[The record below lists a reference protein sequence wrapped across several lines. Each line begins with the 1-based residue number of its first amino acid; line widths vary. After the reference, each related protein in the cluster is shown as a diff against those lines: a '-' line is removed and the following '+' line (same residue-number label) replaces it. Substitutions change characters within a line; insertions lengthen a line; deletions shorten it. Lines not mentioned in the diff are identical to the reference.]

1 MKVQV
6 LLAGISLLLS
16 IQLSAQTRVT
26 YLTTSLRHPE
36 SIISDGKFYYVSDIG
51 AAMQSTAKDGDG
63 AIVKLSADGQVLSAN
78 IAKVSLD
85 APKGSAIIKGRLYV
99 ADVDKIRVIS
109 LASGEQVSV
118 IDFSAYNTSF
128 LNDVVA
134 KDAHTLFVTASD
146 LGKIFEVQLGSTPVI
161 KDSGIDLPMTN
172 GLSYDAHQQR
182 LYLNTMGAQ
191 GNGEVGFIRWQDGKA
206 VYTRIGSDSGI
217 FDGLAIPDKNTLL
230 VSDWRSFE
238 KVAGVAKKIDIK
250 SGAVVTLPLPIIAGP
265 ADFYYDAK
273 RKRVLLPVML
283 EGKIQVIDL

>member
-6 LLAGISLLLS
+6 LLTGISLLLS
-16 IQLSAQTRVT
+16 TQLSAQTKVT

-36 SIISDGKFYYVSDIG
+36 SIISDGKYYYVSDIG
-51 AAMQSTAKDGDG
+51 IAMQPTAKDGDG

-85 APKGSAIIKGRLYV
+85 APKGSAIIKGLLYV

-109 LASGEQVSV
+109 LASGEQISV
-118 IDFSAYNTSF
+118 IDFSAYNTLF

-146 LGKIFEVQLGSTPVI
+146 LGKIFEIQLGSTPVI
-161 KDSGIDLPMTN
+161 RDLGIDLPLTN
-172 GLSYDAHQQR
+172 GLSYDTHQQR

-191 GNGEVGFIRWQDGKA
+191 GNGEVGFISWQGDKA
-206 VYTRIGSDSGI
+206 VYTHIGSDSGI
-217 FDGLAIPDKNTLL
+217 FDGLAMPDKNTLL

-238 KVAGVAKKIDIK
+238 KVAGVVKKIDLK
-250 SGAVVTLPLPIIAGP
+250 SGVAVTLSLPVIAGP
-265 ADFYYDAK
+265 ADFYYEGK